1 MNTAKWLAGYVTI
14 AYAPPRKHFAALPFP
29 SRNAFQGRPDILY
42 RAFVQEQIL
51 SQRKIGMKVS
61 SHSFSLIQT
70 GSEPGHSTVMDLQT
84 FKSEAERG
92 GMDEQQSNLRGVPS
106 RCA

>member
-1 MNTAKWLAGYVTI
+1 MSLAVPGRDSQ
-14 AYAPPRKHFAALPFP
+14 PPRKHFAALPFP

-61 SHSFSLIQT
+61 SHS
-70 GSEPGHSTVMDLQT
+70 TVMDLQT

-92 GMDEQQSNLRGVPS
+92 GMDEQQSNLRGVLS